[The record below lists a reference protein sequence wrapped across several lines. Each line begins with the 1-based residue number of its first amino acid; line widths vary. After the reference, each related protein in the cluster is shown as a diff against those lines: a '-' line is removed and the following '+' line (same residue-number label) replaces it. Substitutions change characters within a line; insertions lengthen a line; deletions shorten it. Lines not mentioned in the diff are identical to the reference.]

1 MAIVSKTDRNGVDVA
16 IEKLQQIRYPKL
28 ISRWDVNA
36 VYTSHPRANKNKIE
50 GDLIP
55 EVSLDS
61 KEYKE
66 VFTNDNVAVNSFWLV
81 DNVRPYDPVQEWF
94 SHNVSLIFQAD
105 LVKLYGQSNRAD
117 EEFNMDVIRELVRPN
132 QYMFD
137 TDIEIIETVDSVYA
151 DVTIPEEMKKKIDL
165 DDIGAGHVVRFNFE
179 IRYPINCV

>member
-16 IEKLQQIRYPKL
+16 IEKLQQLLYPRL
-28 ISRWDVNA
+28 ISRWDVSA

-117 EEFNMDVIRELVRPN
+117 EEFKNAIQNASKNYGGWDDFELIGVETGVDNVYREFITDQIR
-132 QYMFD
+132 F
-137 TDIEIIETVDSVYA
+137 TDMS
-151 DVTIPEEMKKKIDL
+151 EMN
-165 DDIGAGHVVRFNFE
+165 VVRFNYMVKYTPE
-179 IRYPINCV
+179 CT